1 MPDPGALPTG
11 QAPAPLTGRGA
22 TRRPRGR
29 LREWSIPMRKVL
41 LALAAA
47 VIALSAAPAAAAF
60 AASSPVLTCNIQP
73 NSNDVFHATSC
84 GTTKVASSYSDF
96 CILQGVRAFGD
107 LSLVATVVIKQGSS
121 STTQSVTARLNAVC
135 GNMLC

>member
-1 MPDPGALPTG
+1 V
-11 QAPAPLTGRGA
+11 
-22 TRRPRGR
+22 
-29 LREWSIPMRKVL
+29 RKVL

-84 GTTKVASSYSDF
+84 GTTKVASSYSVDYYAQGGSGTYTYAWTWPSGYSFAGCTSSSDF
-96 CILQGVRAFGD
+96 CILQGVRAFED